1 MENKLTTQLWSIAKE
16 IARQFG
22 EVIGQEPEFWVNDD
36 PTDICAFGDTYFFT
50 LTEMKQVID
59 NLPRYIKQY
68 GTLQAVGDEIR
79 AWVDWWLSD
88 ATADQLD
95 IEYTAARITHT
106 VRPNISLKEWLN
118 GCPRTER
125 NPYDG
130 EGGTYN
136 TLRRQHTMLMQL
148 LVEYGPD
155 ATISHVH
162 DKVHEN
168 YIIAKAQY
176 EKQLNK
182 EIEQLLH
189 KHGTPED

>member
-36 PTDICAFGDTYFFT
+36 PTGICAFGDTYFFT

-68 GTLQAVGDEIR
+68 GTLQAVGDEIQ
-79 AWVDWWLSD
+79 AWVDWWLKDVTS
-88 ATADQLD
+88 DQLD
-95 IEYTAARITHT
+95 IEYAAARITHT
-106 VRPNISLKEWLN
+106 VRPNISLKAWLD

-148 LVEYGPD
+148 LVEYGPN
-155 ATISHVH
+155 ATISQVH

-176 EKQLNK
+176 EKKLNQ
-182 EIEQLLH
+182 EINQLLH
-189 KHGTPED
+189 QHGTAKD

>member
-22 EVIGQEPEFWVNDD
+22 EVIEMEPEFWVNDD

-68 GTLQAVGDEIR
+68 GTREAVGEEIR

-106 VRPNISLKEWLN
+106 VRPNINLKGWLD

-125 NPYDG
+125 HPYDG
-130 EGGTYN
+130 EVGTYN

-148 LVEYGPD
+148 LVEYGPN

-176 EKQLNK
+176 EKQLNQ

-189 KHGTPED
+189 KHGTAKD

>member
-22 EVIGQEPEFWVNDD
+22 EVIEIEPEFWVNDD
-36 PTDICAFGDTYFFT
+36 PTDICAFADTYFFT

-68 GTLQAVGDEIR
+68 GTRQAVGEEIR
-79 AWVDWWLSD
+79 AWVDWWLTDVTSD
-88 ATADQLD
+88 KLD

-106 VRPNISLKEWLN
+106 LRPNINLKEWLD

-125 NPYDG
+125 HPFDG

-155 ATISHVH
+155 TTISHVH
-162 DKVHEN
+162 DKVREN

-176 EKQLNK
+176 EKKLNK